1 MNKLPT
7 LPCWEPLCALSS
19 AIVAGNLGQWE
30 KGGEGNTGVS
40 DDSLLDRVAAV
51 AEGILIS
58 RLTLD
63 LPPGRLCSQ

>member
-7 LPCWEPLCALSS
+7 LPCWEPLSALSS

-40 DDSLLDRVAAV
+40 DDSLLDHF
-51 AEGILIS
+51 
-58 RLTLD
+58 
-63 LPPGRLCSQ
+63 